1 VLGIITSALA
11 IALLGASAANAAPTP
26 PDALL
31 AAAPSTNTREHPQQI
46 RNLPAEVK
54 GTTVGATPE
63 ASEPPS
69 SCAGPTENAVYY
81 GYRASATQRV
91 AIELAAEGALEA
103 AVDVYRVMRSQ
114 LVPVACH
121 RTGAQ
126 GKSSLSFGAEENAT
140 YEIRVAALAGSKDAG
155 FTLAAFL
162 PTPAVGPPGPE
173 LLASGASGQVD
184 RVQNVNAAYSV
195 VMHTGVSYLINV
207 ANETPGGCVSASL
220 FAPGTRSFEASSP
233 LLRIR
238 CTGYR
243 LFTPRPGESG
253 RYSVEVT
260 PRESFQR
267 EQRFHVQVVVAGG
280 AVTAPGITLSN
291 YETAHGRLDS
301 RDGAV
306 LRLYRVQV
314 HSHSNLMLRLKAS
327 SSARLN
333 LQLREQNGRV
343 IECQCGGSGSQTIVR
358 RVFPGRY
365 YAVVSTR
372 GPTAGNF
379 SLFRESR
386 TITKT
391 KIRFA
396 PLGAHP
402 EQTVS
407 IDVHVSARASGPVTV
422 EIERFDPVFGWQF
435 YRQVQA
441 FVSEGT
447 AQIPFTPTSVG
458 EWRANASYHGS
469 RTASPSGIGFTYLPV
484 S

>member
-1 VLGIITSALA
+1 MIASPAHAALVRP
-11 IALLGASAANAAPTP
+11 G
-26 PDALL
+26 ALL
-31 AAAPSTNTREHPQQI
+31 AAAPSTNTRAHPQQI
-46 RNLPAEVK
+46 RTLPSEVK

-63 ASEPPS
+63 AGEPPS
-69 SCAGPTENAVYY
+69 SCGGASENAVYY
-81 GYRASATQRV
+81 GYRASASQRV

-103 AVDVYRVMRSQ
+103 NVDVYRVVRSQ
-114 LVPVACH
+114 LVSVACH

-126 GKSSLSFGAEENAT
+126 GKSSLTFRAEENET
-140 YEIRVAALAGSKDAG
+140 YEIRVAAVAGSQNAG
-155 FTLAAFL
+155 FTLAVFL
-162 PTPAVGPPGPE
+162 PTPAVGPPGP
-173 LLASGASGQVD
+173 LLPTGGANGQVD
-184 RVQNVNAAYSV
+184 RIQNVNAAYSV
-195 VMHTGVSYLINV
+195 VMHTGVSYLINL
-207 ANETPGGCVSASL
+207 ANETSGGCVSASL
-220 FAPGTRSFEASSP
+220 FRPGTRSFEGGSG
-233 LLRIR
+233 LLHIR

-253 RYSVEVT
+253 RYSIEIT
-260 PRESFQR
+260 PRQSFQG

-280 AVTAPGITLSN
+280 AETAPGITLSN
-291 YETAHGRLDS
+291 YETARSRLDS

-314 HSHSNLMLRLKAS
+314 HSHSNLMLKLNAPAS
-327 SSARLN
+327 AQFN
-333 LQLREQNGRV
+333 LQLREQNGRI
-343 IECQCGGSGSQTIVR
+343 IECQCSTSGPETIVR
-358 RVFPGRY
+358 RLLPGRY

-391 KIRFA
+391 HIAFS

-402 EQTVS
+402 EQPVS
-407 IDVHVSARASGPVTV
+407 INVHVSARASGPVTV

-441 FVSEGT
+441 SVSEGN
-447 AQIPFTPTSVG
+447 AQIPFTPPTVG
-458 EWRANASYHGS
+458 EWRADASYHGS
-469 RTASPSGIGFTYLPV
+469 RTTSPSGIGFTYLPV